1 MENFEK
7 FTEQE
12 EAEYLEWLQK
22 NFKFIRRFIKEC
34 IDVNANMESDY
45 YGSEWVETSVDV
57 IPPHQLEH

>member
-34 IDVNANMESDY
+34 IDVDANLHSDY
-45 YGSEWVETSVDV
+45 CGSESVEASVHV